1 MEESEAKSG
10 NYRSRN
16 VMEIIT
22 SHGRQMATAGLY
34 EQAAAVIPLL
44 WSSHNLLFETRPHGV
59 TVSLLLH
66 YGHTNT
72 LVLGTHILHDD

>member
-1 MEESEAKSG
+1 
-10 NYRSRN
+10 
-16 VMEIIT
+16 
-22 SHGRQMATAGLY
+22 MATAGLY